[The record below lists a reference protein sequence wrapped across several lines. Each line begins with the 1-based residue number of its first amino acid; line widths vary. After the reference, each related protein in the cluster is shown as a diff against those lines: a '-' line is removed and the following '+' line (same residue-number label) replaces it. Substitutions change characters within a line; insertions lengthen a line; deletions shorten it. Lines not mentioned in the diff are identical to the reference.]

1 MMSSI
6 VSGDSAKA
14 LAEVLPEMQAEPVHA
29 TRVAATDQLMM
40 ASIARGFRQPSAAA
54 SVSKAAR

>member
-1 MMSSI
+1 MSSI

-14 LAEVLPEMQAEPVHA
+14 LAEVLSEMQAEPVHA
-29 TRVAATDQLMM
+29 TRV
-40 ASIARGFRQPSAAA
+40 ARGFRQPSAAA

>member
-1 MMSSI
+1 MSSI

-14 LAEVLPEMQAEPVHA
+14 LAEVLSEMQAEPVHA

-40 ASIARGFRQPSAAA
+40 ASIARGFMQPSAAA